1 MRAKGE
7 FDVRLVPQ
15 PPGDETEGSTPGRV
29 TIEKEYRGDLVATS
43 KGEMLTASTAIQ
55 GSAGYVAIERV
66 TGRLGGRTGS
76 FVLQH
81 SGTLNRGEPR
91 LNISIVPDSGTG
103 ELTGAAGTMTVEV
116 AGGKHF
122 YEIEY
127 TLPGS
132 SGPD

>member
-1 MRAKGE
+1 MRARGE
-7 FDVRLVPQ
+7 FGVKLVPQ
-15 PPGDETEGSTPGRV
+15 PPADRTEDSMLGRM

-43 KGEMLTASTAIQ
+43 KGEMLTATSAIP

-66 TGRLGGRTGS
+66 IGNLGGHTGS

-81 SGTLNRGEPR
+81 SGTLDRGEPR

-103 ELTGAAGTMTVEV
+103 ELTGAAGTMRVEV
-116 AGGKHF
+116 TGGKHF
-122 YEIEY
+122 YEIDY

-132 SGPD
+132 SDPE